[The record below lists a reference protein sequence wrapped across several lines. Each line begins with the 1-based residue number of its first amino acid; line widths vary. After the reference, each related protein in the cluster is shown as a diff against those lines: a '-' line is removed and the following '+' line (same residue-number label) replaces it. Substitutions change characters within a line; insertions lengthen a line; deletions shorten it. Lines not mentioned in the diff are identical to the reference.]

1 MEEIKKDGFDLKDL
15 SYPLPTIDLAF
26 DLDVPS
32 VPDTDLQ
39 IKFDDLELYMEL
51 NTVISTGA
59 TYAIKLFAT
68 QSPLGIM
75 VGDLVLGAII
85 SVDLVLAVEGEI
97 DISSGFHI
105 KLDDG
110 VELNLALFGDK
121 VSNMNMSVVQ

>member
-1 MEEIKKDGFDLKDL
+1 
-15 SYPLPTIDLAF
+15 
-26 DLDVPS
+26 LDVPS

-51 NTVISTGA
+51 NTVISAGA

-75 VGDLVLGAII
+75 VGDLVLGAVI
-85 SVDLVLAVEGEI
+85 SVDLILAVEGEI

-121 VSNMNMSVVQ
+121 VSNMNM